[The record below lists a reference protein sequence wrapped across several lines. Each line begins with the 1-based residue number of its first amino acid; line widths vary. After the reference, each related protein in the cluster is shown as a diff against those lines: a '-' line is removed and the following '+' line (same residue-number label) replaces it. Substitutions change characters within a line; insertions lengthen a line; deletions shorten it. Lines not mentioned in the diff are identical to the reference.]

1 MSGGHLS
8 SPPLAQSDIQQRLL
22 TLQVAAGSYQESLI
36 SLFES
41 LGNQFKA
48 SWLDMTID
56 HSVD

>member
-36 SLFES
+36 SLFNNNVYLAARNHR
-41 LGNQFKA
+41 LG
-48 SWLDMTID
+48 
-56 HSVD
+56 